1 MNRLN
6 KWRHGNWFI
15 PVISGLLI
23 LASWGVELLFSGAAN
38 ITLSPQWWTDA
49 GEHAHGSGDVFTLAN
64 ALMLAA
70 AFVAGYGIV
79 VKAVRALMVKFTSI
93 DLLVSIAAI
102 GATIIGNFWEAA
114 AVTFL
119 FSVGHALETGTM
131 NKTRSAL
138 AELVAVA
145 PDAAVVMRDGEQVEI
160 AAHQVRMGE
169 IVLVKNGSK
178 VPVDGQVV
186 SGSGTIDEA
195 SITGESI
202 PVEKSKSDHVYAG
215 TISRGGLLQVM
226 ATGIGADTTLARII
240 HRVEEAQDAKAKT
253 QAFIDRF
260 SKWYTPAVIVLALA
274 AGLIAQDVVLGLTLL
289 VIGCPG
295 ALVISIPVA
304 IVAGIGRSARN
315 GILIKGGEYLETS
328 AKISAVAVDKT
339 GTLTEGRPVL
349 TDVIVLDPASDRRD
363 VLKWAAAAE
372 AGSEHPLA
380 RPILDT
386 AREVGIAPEGVPE
399 SVTPVVGKGIVA
411 DVHGQRV
418 LVGNAPLLTQY
429 EITDLA
435 GADEVANELAAAGK
449 TPMIVAVDERVV
461 GVVGVADT
469 IREDAPEMIKRLHAA
484 GVQKVVMLTGDT
496 RLVAEAIG
504 ESVGID
510 EIHASLLPEDKLDA
524 VARLQREGHTVAMV
538 GDGVND
544 APALATADIG
554 VAMGA
559 AGSAVAVETADIA
572 LMGDN
577 LLKLPGAISLA
588 KRTVNVMRQNI
599 AIALIT
605 VVLLLIGVFA
615 GGVTMSV
622 GMLVHE
628 GSVLIVILNAMR
640 LLRNTRG
647 ATSLSKAE
655 RSQDGPIPGR
665 PVESATTPH
674 ISIED
679 TR

>member
-1 MNRLN
+1 VNAARR
-6 KWRHGNWFI
+6 WRYGNWFI
-15 PVISGLLI
+15 PAVSGLLI
-23 LASWGVELLFSGAAN
+23 LISFGVEYLFGGALN
-38 ITLSPQWWTDA
+38 TQVSPQWWVDA
-49 GEHAHGSGDVFTLAN
+49 GAHAHGSGEVFSVAH
-64 ALMLAA
+64 AFMLAA
-70 AFVAGYGIV
+70 AVVAGYGIV
-79 VKAVRALMVKFTSI
+79 VKAVRALMVKFISI

-119 FSVGHALETGTM
+119 FAIGHALESGTM
-131 NKTRSAL
+131 NKTRAAL

-145 PDAAVVMRDGEQVEI
+145 PDNAVVLRDGDQVEI
-160 AAHQVRMGE
+160 PAAQVRMGE
-169 IVLVKNGSK
+169 IVLVKNGAK

-186 SGSGTIDEA
+186 AGTGAIDEA

-202 PVEKSKSDHVYAG
+202 PVEKATSDHVFAG
-215 TISRGGLLQVM
+215 TISTGGFLQVM

-260 SKWYTPAVIVLALA
+260 SKWYTPAVMVLALA
-274 AGLIAQDVVLGLTLL
+274 AWLVSGDVVLGLTLL

-328 AKISAVAVDKT
+328 AKITAVAVDKT
-339 GTLTEGRPVL
+339 GTLTVGRPEL
-349 TDVIVLDPASDRRD
+349 TDIVVLDPNLQRRD
-363 VLKWAAAAE
+363 VLRWAAAAE

-380 RPILDT
+380 KPILDT
-386 AREVGIAPEGVPE
+386 ARAEGVAPVGIPGA
-399 SVTPVVGKGIVA
+399 VTPVVGKGIVA
-411 DVHGQRV
+411 DVDGRRV
-418 LVGNAPLLTQY
+418 LIGNAPLLAQY
-429 EITDLA
+429 DVI
-435 GADEVANELAAAGK
+435 DEVGSAAAANELAAAGK
-449 TPMIVAVDERVV
+449 TPMIVALDDRVI
-461 GVVGVADT
+461 GVVAVADA
-469 IREDAPEMIKRLHAA
+469 IREDAPEMIRRLHAN
-484 GVQKVVMLTGDT
+484 GVKKVVMLTGDT

-504 ESVGID
+504 RATGID
-510 EIHASLLPEDKLDA
+510 EIQASLLPEDKLDA
-524 VARLQREGHTVAMV
+524 VAQMQREGYVVAMV

-577 LLKLPGAISLA
+577 LLKLPEAIRLA
-588 KRTVNVMRQNI
+588 TRTINVMRQNI

-605 VVLLLIGVFA
+605 VILLLVGVFA
-615 GGVTMSV
+615 GGVTMAV

-628 GSVLIVILNAMR
+628 GSVLVVILNAMR
-640 LLRNTRG
+640 LLRNTQG
-647 ATSLSKAE
+647 ATALPKVGRDSNRNEAE
-655 RSQDGPIPGR
+655 QSTQPQH
-665 PVESATTPH
+665 E
-674 ISIED
+674 

>member
-1 MNRLN
+1 MNAVRAW
-6 KWRHGNWFI
+6 KYGNWFV
-15 PVISGLLI
+15 PVVSGVLI
-23 LASWGVELLFSGAAN
+23 LISFGIEHLFGSSLN
-38 ITLSPQWWTDA
+38 VTVSPQWWVHA

-64 ALMLAA
+64 AFMLAA
-70 AFVAGYGIV
+70 AIVAGYGIV
-79 VKAVRALMVKFTSI
+79 VKAFRALMVKFISI

-102 GATIIGNFWEAA
+102 GAIIIGNFWEAA

-119 FSVGHALETGTM
+119 FAIGHALEAGTM
-131 NKTRSAL
+131 NKTRAAL
-138 AELVAVA
+138 AALVSVA
-145 PDAAVVMRDGEQVEI
+145 PDRAVVLRNGDQVEI
-160 AAHQVRMGE
+160 PAGQVRMGE
-169 IVLVKNGSK
+169 IVLVKNGAK

-186 SGSGTIDEA
+186 SGTGAIDEA

-202 PVEKSKSDHVYAG
+202 PVEKAKSDHVFAG
-215 TISRGGLLQVM
+215 TISRGGFLQVM

-260 SKWYTPAVIVLALA
+260 SKWYTPAVMVLALA
-274 AGLIAQDVVLGLTLL
+274 AGLISGDVVLGLTLL

-349 TDVIVLDPASDRRD
+349 TDIVVLDPALERRD
-363 VLKWAAAAE
+363 VLRWAAAAE

-386 AREVGIAPEGVPE
+386 ARAEGVAPVGVPGT
-399 SVTPVVGKGIVA
+399 VTPVIGKGIVA
-411 DVHGQRV
+411 DVDGGRV
-418 LVGNAPLLTQY
+418 LIGNAALLEQY
-429 EITDLA
+429 GIANDA
-435 GADEVANELAAAGK
+435 GSPAAANELAAAGK
-449 TPMIVAVDERVV
+449 TPMIVAVDDAAI
-461 GVVGVADT
+461 GVVAVADA
-469 IREDAPEMIKRLHAA
+469 IREDAPEMIRRLHAN
-484 GVQKVVMLTGDT
+484 GVKKVVMLTGDT

-504 ESVGID
+504 QATGID

-524 VARLQREGHTVAMV
+524 VAQMQREGYVVAMV

-577 LLKLPGAISLA
+577 LLKLPEAFRLA
-588 KRTVNVMRQNI
+588 KRTVSVMRQNI

-605 VVLLLIGVFA
+605 VILLLIGVFA
-615 GGVTMSV
+615 GGVTMSL

-647 ATSLSKAE
+647 DTALPKAERATTTAVSATSL
-655 RSQDGPIPGR
+655 
-665 PVESATTPH
+665 
-674 ISIED
+674 
-679 TR
+679 

>member
-1 MNRLN
+1 MTSPLANPKGSIIVNAVR
-6 KWRHGNWFI
+6 KYGNWFI
-15 PVISGLLI
+15 PVVSGLLI
-23 LASWGVELLFSGAAN
+23 LMSFGIEKLAGGAWN
-38 ITLSPQWWTDA
+38 ITVSSQWWIDA
-49 GEHAHGSGDVFTLAN
+49 GEHAHGSGSVFTLAN
-64 ALMLAA
+64 AFMFAA
-70 AFVAGYGIV
+70 AVVAGYGIV
-79 VKAVRALMVKFTSI
+79 VKAVRALLVRFISI

-102 GATIIGNFWEAA
+102 GAILIGNFWEAA

-119 FSVGHALETGTM
+119 FAIGHALEAGTM
-131 NKTRSAL
+131 NKTRAAL

-145 PDAAVVMRDGEQVEI
+145 PDTAVVLRDGEQVEI
-160 AAHQVRMGE
+160 AAQHVRMGE

-186 SGSGTIDEA
+186 SGSGAIDEA

-202 PVEKSKSDHVYAG
+202 PAEKTKSDHVFAG
-215 TISRGGLLQVM
+215 TISRGGFLQVM

-240 HRVEEAQDAKAKT
+240 HRVEEAQDARAKT
-253 QAFIDRF
+253 QAFIDRL
-260 SKWYTPAVIVLALA
+260 SKWYTPAVMVMALA
-274 AGLIAQDVVLGLTLL
+274 AGLIAGDIVLALTLL

-339 GTLTEGRPVL
+339 GTLTEGRPEL
-349 TDVIVLDPASDRRD
+349 TDIVVLDPTLGRTD
-363 VLKWAAAAE
+363 VLRWAAAAE

-380 RPILDT
+380 RPILET
-386 AREVGIAPEGVPE
+386 ARNEGVSPQGIPG
-399 SVTPVVGKGIVA
+399 SVTPVVGKGIAAEVG
-411 DVHGQRV
+411 GQRV
-418 LVGNAPLLTQY
+418 LIGNAPLLEQY
-429 EITDLA
+429 DITDDA
-435 GADEVANELAAAGK
+435 GAAAAADELAAAGK
-449 TPMIVAVDERVV
+449 TPMIVAVDDSVL
-461 GVVGVADT
+461 GVIGVADT
-469 IREDAPEMIKRLHAA
+469 IREDAPEMIRRLHAN
-484 GVQKVVMLTGDT
+484 GVKKVVMLTGDT

-504 ESVGID
+504 HAVGID

-524 VARLQREGHTVAMV
+524 VAQMQREGHVVAMV

-577 LLKLPGAISLA
+577 LLKLPEAIRLA
-588 KRTVNVMRQNI
+588 KRTVSVMRQNI
-599 AIALIT
+599 AIALLT
-605 VVLLLIGVFA
+605 VVLLLVGVFA
-615 GGVTMSV
+615 GGVTMAF

-628 GSVLIVILNAMR
+628 GSVLVVIVNAVR
-640 LLRNTRG
+640 LLRNAEG
-647 ATSLSKAE
+647 ATAMPQSE
-655 RSQDGPIPGR
+655 RAPDR
-665 PVESATTPH
+665 SAHPAAAQN
-674 ISIED
+674 
-679 TR
+679 